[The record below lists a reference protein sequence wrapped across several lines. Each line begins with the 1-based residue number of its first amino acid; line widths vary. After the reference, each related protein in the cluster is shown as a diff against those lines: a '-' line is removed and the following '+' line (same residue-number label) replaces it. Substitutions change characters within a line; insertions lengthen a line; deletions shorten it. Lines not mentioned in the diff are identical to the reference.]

1 VVLGAD
7 PAVRLL
13 DHGRQAYA
21 ASRRLETIEDV
32 TALDV
37 LRERSARV

>member
-1 VVLGAD
+1 MIFGA
-7 PAVRLL
+7 ARAARLL

-21 ASRRLETIEDV
+21 ASRRVETVEDL